1 MEEEEY
7 IQLQHLLTKYRV
19 FCMKMYGD
27 IKLKSGIRESYRG
40 QIGSIDNLRK
50 KMPII
55 LKREKDY
62 LD

>member
-19 FCMKMYGD
+19 YCMRMYGD
-27 IKLKSGIRESYRG
+27 VNLRGNMRESFRG

-50 KMPII
+50 KMDVI
-55 LKREKDY
+55 LSKELR
-62 LD
+62 

>member
-19 FCMKMYGD
+19 YCMKMYGNMD
-27 IKLKSGIRESYRG
+27 IKSNIRESYRG

-50 KMPII
+50 KMAFVP
-55 LKREKDY
+55 KRGAMEE
-62 LD
+62 

>member
-19 FCMKMYGD
+19 YCMKMYGNMD
-27 IKLKSGIRESYRG
+27 IKGNIRESYRG

-50 KMPII
+50 KMC
-55 LKREKDY
+55 LVVRGDENDR
-62 LD
+62 L